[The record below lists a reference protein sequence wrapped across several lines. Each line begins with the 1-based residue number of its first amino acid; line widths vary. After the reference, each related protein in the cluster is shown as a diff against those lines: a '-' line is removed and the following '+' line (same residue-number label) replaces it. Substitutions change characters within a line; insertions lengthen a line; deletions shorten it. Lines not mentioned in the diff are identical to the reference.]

1 MGRSRQWTWLLV
13 AVLSPHAQAALTV
26 REPALGRNANEN
38 TCTVSQPST
47 RFQASHAEIFVAF
60 RATGVAQ
67 GETLQIDW
75 ISPSGESASSI
86 PYEGLPRAAS
96 LCFVSHLPVA
106 GFAPSSQPGDWQLR
120 VTVNGRIAVTK
131 TFRIEAEAN
140 TGAARIDAITRT
152 SQSANAAEFTLDGSA
167 FSPGAVVHIA
177 KLQDGGWRYI
187 HAVMPA
193 EASANR
199 IRIST
204 PALNVGEYLVV
215 IRDDA
220 DRVSNSLRFVIASRE
235 SYKLPLPAGEPWM
248 LTQGPYGGFS
258 HYGQA
263 LHAFDIAPVGARCL
277 VAMRGGIVYAF
288 DRGLGQSHS
297 SRTFGNYITID
308 HGDGEF
314 SHYAHLASRS
324 FVVKTGQR
332 VEQGQ
337 ALAIA
342 GNSGYTFPWGGGHH
356 VHVHV
361 TRSFSISSQSI
372 PFEFD
377 DLKQSPRHRGVV
389 MSSNR
394 SPNCDC
400 RKPVAAPVMVLSTT
414 FTAPPSRPGAKTEN
428 GEVAVEQWWNQFLT
442 VNPGVKTVDVSLVWT
457 NPDAD
462 LDLHLVSPSGKHYG
476 WYGNVAGYS
485 GQDGQPERF
494 EIANPE
500 PGKWR
505 IAVQGRRAADGSPVP
520 FRIESFTSYS
530 LATTSTR

>member
-1 MGRSRQWTWLLV
+1 MGMVRRWWICLLV
-13 AVLSPHAQAALTV
+13 VAVSPHAYAALNIG
-26 REPALGRNANEN
+26 EPALGRNANEGA
-38 TCTVSQPST
+38 CTVSQPST

-60 RATGVAQ
+60 RATGVTQ

-75 ISPSGESASSI
+75 ISPSGEAISSI

-106 GFAPSSQPGDWQLR
+106 GFAPSAQPGDWQVR
-120 VTVNGRIAVTK
+120 ITVNGRIAGVK
-131 TFRIEAEAN
+131 AFRIEAEAN
-140 TGAARIDAITRT
+140 TGFARIDAITRT
-152 SQSANAAEFTLDGSA
+152 SQSATDAEFTLEGTGL
-167 FSPGAVVHIA
+167 SPGSIVHIA
-177 KLQDGGWRYI
+177 KLQDGAWRYI
-187 HAVMPA
+187 HAAMPV
-193 EASANR
+193 EASSTRLR
-199 IRIST
+199 IRT
-204 PALNVGEYLVV
+204 PALNVGEYLAV

-263 LHAFDIAPVGARCL
+263 LHAFDIAPVSGRCL
-277 VAMRGGIVYAF
+277 VAMRGGVVYAF

-337 ALAIA
+337 ALATA

-377 DLKQSPRHRGVV
+377 DLKQRPRHRGVV
-389 MSSNR
+389 VSSNR
-394 SPNCDC
+394 SPYCDC
-400 RKPVAAPVMVLSTT
+400 RKPVASPAMVLST
-414 FTAPPSRPGAKTEN
+414 FSAAPSRPGAKTEN

-442 VNPGVKTVDVSLVWT
+442 VNPGVRTVDVSLIWS
-457 NPDAD
+457 NPEAD

-476 WYGNVAGYS
+476 WYGYVAGYS
-485 GQDGQPERF
+485 GQDGQPEHF

-505 IAVQGRRAADGSPVP
+505 IAVQGRRAADGSPIP
-520 FRIESFTSYS
+520 FRIETFTSYA
-530 LATTSTR
+530 LAGTR